1 MSKESD
7 YNGKEGVA
15 SVESVSR
22 TPSPQ
27 RLVRMPRDS
36 NSRLL
41 HPAAVELPSEGARMF
56 VPRAR
61 YRRMSSDDDTEDND
75 DGEHAHQQRH
85 HNNNN
90 NNGKK
95 QVENNENNN
104 NNSNNNNNN
113 NAQRYQTNAKP
124 SFMIC
129 DILGDSHVTGSLPA
143 PLQLIRSAN
152 SAFTSAKHGG
162 RRTDFRSYDDVEDH
176 RKRNLSPLNG
186 AEKRKYEEIF
196 SDDGDDKDIDEPSS
210 SQDNSLKPKK
220 PRKARTAFTDHQ
232 LQTLEQSFERQK
244 YLSVQERMELAAKLN
259 LTDTQVKT
267 WYQNR
272 RTKWKRQTA
281 VGLELLAEAGNY
293 AAVQR
298 MLSTNPYW
306 STYLPRM
313 PGAPIVSN
321 LDALYLRHGT
331 SLPAHTRPVIPPLLI
346 HGLQQHVSHIAPPP
360 PSTQLYSNEATRT

>member
-196 SDDGDDKDIDEPSS
+196 SDDGDGRCYDACTARGISASRFPILFQVRFRYGVCVARYYFWSRVPTLVGLLTGNNRNGIRIKINKFYILFFAMS
-210 SQDNSLKPKK
+210 SLK
-220 PRKARTAFTDHQ
+220 
-232 LQTLEQSFERQK
+232 
-244 YLSVQERMELAAKLN
+244 
-259 LTDTQVKT
+259 
-267 WYQNR
+267 
-272 RTKWKRQTA
+272 
-281 VGLELLAEAGNY
+281 
-293 AAVQR
+293 
-298 MLSTNPYW
+298 
-306 STYLPRM
+306 
-313 PGAPIVSN
+313 
-321 LDALYLRHGT
+321 RH
-331 SLPAHTRPVIPPLLI
+331 LK
-346 HGLQQHVSHIAPPP
+346 
-360 PSTQLYSNEATRT
+360 